1 MRQNR
6 RPMLRAAGVAES
18 ASAAEVAAAVATTTR
33 ATQASRAST
42 AGRTGR
48 GMRLRR
54 LPLVIELPQP
64 QLCTRTKREVRQPLS
79 LKFTIGDREC
89 QYEVD
94 QVLLNA
100 RKNTRASKNSA
111 TKPSEGFN
119 AKPRNLW
126 ERQAIRTNWT

>member
-1 MRQNR
+1 MKQNR

-18 ASAAEVAAAVATTTR
+18 ASAAEGAAVATTTR
-33 ATQASRAST
+33 VTHASLASP
-42 AGRTGR
+42 AGSTGR

-64 QLCTRTKREVRQPLS
+64 QLCTRTKREVGQPLS

-89 QYEVD
+89 QDEVD

-126 ERQAIRTNWT
+126 ERQAIRTSWT

>member
-1 MRQNR
+1 MRQSR
-6 RPMLRAAGVAES
+6 RPMLRAGGVAES
-18 ASAAEVAAAVATTTR
+18 ASAAEVAAVATTTR
-33 ATQASRAST
+33 VTHASLAST

-64 QLCTRTKREVRQPLS
+64 QLCTRTKREVRQPRS

-89 QYEVD
+89 QDEVD

-100 RKNTRASKNSA
+100 RKNTRASRNRA
-111 TKPSEGFN
+111 TKPSEGFT
-119 AKPRNLW
+119 ARQRHLW
-126 ERQAIRTNWT
+126 ERQAIRTSWT

>member
-33 ATQASRAST
+33 VTHASLASP

-89 QYEVD
+89 QDEVD
-94 QVLLNA
+94 QVLLN
-100 RKNTRASKNSA
+100 R
-111 TKPSEGFN
+111 SE
-119 AKPRNLW
+119 
-126 ERQAIRTNWT
+126 ERRVGKECRSRWSPY